1 MCVFVFVCLCDF
13 VCVFVC
19 ACDCLFVFFRVCDF
33 VCVYMCVCL
42 CVYVCV
48 CVCVCVRFCVILC
61 VCVCVCSC
69 VCYFVCVF
77 VCVCVILCL
86 CVCVCVCMFGT
97 YSCGQVQN
105 FRCQLYLKCL
115 CLNWFQLN
123 GLCLSHTECVSVVE
137 FRPGGTKISGS
148 ATRKCGNFFNSNAH
162 KMSLADKDIT

>member
-1 MCVFVFVCLCDF
+1 M
-13 VCVFVC
+13 
-19 ACDCLFVFFRVCDF
+19 
-33 VCVYMCVCL
+33 
-42 CVYVCV
+42 
-48 CVCVCVRFCVILC
+48 
-61 VCVCVCSC
+61 
-69 VCYFVCVF
+69 CVF
-77 VCVCVILCL
+77 VCVCVCMCVCLCSILCDFVCVCL
-86 CVCVCVCMFGT
+86 CLFVCVLFCVCVCMCVCDFVFVCMCVCVCMFGT